1 MMNPKSFFL
10 ILIIVLALYCCA
22 FIIQCASVAK
32 DSVIVKQNDKE
43 LLVRKYNER
52 VSLAK
57 DFKSFEYQIDS
68 SLWRYPPNKIL
79 YDGTLIKAKHD
90 PHEVVLRISKQEVKN
105 GKVYKVITNKDV
117 SEYFSCSQVNEFEN
131 NIGKRMVIT
140 KVFYPRER
148 IFYKFP

>member
-1 MMNPKSFFL
+1 MNPKSFLL
-10 ILIIVLALYCCA
+10 ILIVALALFGIT
-22 FIIQCASVAK
+22 FIVQCASVAK

-43 LLVRKYNER
+43 LHNARF
-52 VSLAK
+52 SLAK

-79 YDGTLIKAKHD
+79 YDGKLIKAKHD

-105 GKVYKVITNKDV
+105 GVAYKVTTNKDV
-117 SEYFSCSQVNEFEN
+117 SEYFSCSQVDEFEN

-140 KVFYPRER
+140 KVFFPRER

>member
-1 MMNPKSFFL
+1 MNPKSFLL
-10 ILIIVLALYCCA
+10 ILIVALALFGIT
-22 FIIQCASVAK
+22 FIVQCASVAK

-43 LLVRKYNER
+43 LLARKYQVR
-52 VSLAK
+52 LSPTK
-57 DFKSFEYQIDS
+57 DLKSFEYKIDS

-79 YDGTLIKAKHD
+79 YDGKLIKAKHD

-105 GKVYKVITNKDV
+105 GVAYKVTTNKDV
-117 SEYFSCSQVNEFEN
+117 SEYFSCSKVDEFEK

-140 KVFYPRER
+140 KVFFPRER

>member
-1 MMNPKSFFL
+1 MNPKSFFL
-10 ILIIVLALYCCA
+10 ILIVVLALYCCA
-22 FIIQCASVAK
+22 FITQCASVAK

-90 PHEVVLRISKQEVKN
+90 PHEVVMRISKQEAKN
-105 GKVYKVITNKDV
+105 GKVYKVTTNKDV
-117 SEYFSCSQVNEFEN
+117 SEYFSCKQVDEFEN

-140 KVFYPRER
+140 KVFFPRER

>member
-1 MMNPKSFFL
+1 MNPKSFLL
-10 ILIIVLALYCCA
+10 ILIIALALFGIT
-22 FIIQCASVAK
+22 FIVQCASVAK

-43 LLVRKYNER
+43 LLVRKYQ
-52 VSLAK
+52 VSFSSTK
-57 DFKSFEYQIDS
+57 DLKSFEYKIDS

-79 YDGTLIKAKHD
+79 YEGKLIKAKHN

-105 GKVYKVITNKDV
+105 GVAYKVTTNKDV
-117 SEYFSCSQVNEFEN
+117 SEYFSCSQVEEFKK

-140 KVFYPRER
+140 KVFFPRER

>member
-1 MMNPKSFFL
+1 MNPKSFFL
-10 ILIIVLALYCCA
+10 ILIIALALFCCA

-90 PHEVVLRISKQEVKN
+90 PHEVVMRISKQEAKN
-105 GKVYKVITNKDV
+105 GKVYKVTTNKDV
-117 SEYFSCSQVNEFEN
+117 SEYFSCSQVDEFEN

-140 KVFYPRER
+140 KVFFPRER

>member
-1 MMNPKSFFL
+1 MNPKSFLL
-10 ILIIVLALYCCA
+10 ILIVALALFGIT
-22 FIIQCASVAK
+22 FIVQCTSVAK

-43 LLVRKYNER
+43 LLVRKYQ
-52 VSLAK
+52 VTLSPTK
-57 DFKSFEYQIDS
+57 DLKSFEYKIDS

-79 YDGTLIKAKHD
+79 YDGKLIKAKHD

-105 GKVYKVITNKDV
+105 GKAYIVTTNKDV
-117 SEYFSCSQVNEFEN
+117 AEYFSCSQVDEFEK

-140 KVFYPRER
+140 KVFFPRER

>member
-1 MMNPKSFFL
+1 MKLESFFY
-10 ILIIVLALYCCA
+10 ILIIALVLFCCA

-43 LLVRKYNER
+43 LLVRKHNEK

-57 DFKSFEYQIDS
+57 DFKSFGYRIDS
-68 SLWRYPPNKIL
+68 SLWRYSPNKIL
-79 YDGTLIKAKHD
+79 YDGKLIKAKHN
-90 PHEVVLRISKQEVKN
+90 PHEVVMRISKQEVKN
-105 GKVYKVITNKDV
+105 GKAYKVTTNKDV
-117 SEYFSCSQVNEFEN
+117 SEYFSCSQVDEFEN

-140 KVFYPRER
+140 KVFFPRER

>member
-1 MMNPKSFFL
+1 MNPKSFFL
-10 ILIIVLALYCCA
+10 ILIIAFAL
-22 FIIQCASVAK
+22 FGITSIIQCESVAK

-43 LLVRKYNER
+43 LLARKYQ
-52 VSLAK
+52 VSLSPTK
-57 DFKSFEYQIDS
+57 DLKSFEYQIDS

-79 YDGTLIKAKHD
+79 YDGKLIKAKHN

-105 GKVYKVITNKDV
+105 GVAYKVTTNKDV
-117 SEYFSCSQVNEFEN
+117 SEYFSCSQVDEFEN

-140 KVFYPRER
+140 KVFFPRER

>member
-1 MMNPKSFFL
+1 MNPKSFLL
-10 ILIIVLALYCCA
+10 ILIVAIALFGITLIV
-22 FIIQCASVAK
+22 QCASVAK

-43 LLVRKYNER
+43 LLVRKYK
-52 VSLAK
+52 VSLSPTK
-57 DFKSFEYQIDS
+57 DLKSFEYKIDS

-90 PHEVVLRISKQEVKN
+90 PHEVVMRISKQEVKN
-105 GKVYKVITNKDV
+105 GVAYKVTTNKDV
-117 SEYFSCSQVNEFEN
+117 SEYFSCSQVDEFEK

-140 KVFYPRER
+140 KVFFPRER

>member
-1 MMNPKSFFL
+1 MNPKSFLL
-10 ILIIVLALYCCA
+10 ILIVALALFGIT
-22 FIIQCASVAK
+22 FIVQCASVAK

-43 LLVRKYNER
+43 LLVRKYQ
-52 VSLAK
+52 VSLSPTK
-57 DFKSFEYQIDS
+57 DLKSFEYQIDS

-90 PHEVVLRISKQEVKN
+90 PHEVVLRIKENKVSN
-105 GKVYKVITNKDV
+105 GNAYTITTNKDV
-117 SEYFSCSQVNEFEN
+117 SEYFSCSQVGEFEK

-140 KVFYPRER
+140 KVFFPRER

>member
-1 MMNPKSFFL
+1 MNPKSFFL
-10 ILIIVLALYCCA
+10 ILIIALALFCIA

-43 LLVRKYNER
+43 LLARKYQ
-52 VSLAK
+52 VSLSPTK
-57 DFKSFEYQIDS
+57 DLKSFEYKIDS

-79 YDGTLIKAKHD
+79 YDGTLIKAKHYP
-90 PHEVVLRISKQEVKN
+90 PHEVVLRISKQKTKN
-105 GKVYKVITNKDV
+105 GKVYKVTTNKDV
-117 SEYFSCSQVNEFEN
+117 SEYFSCDQMNEFEK

-140 KVFYPRER
+140 KVFFPNER

>member
-1 MMNPKSFFL
+1 MNPKSFFL
-10 ILIIVLALYCCA
+10 ILIIALALLGIT
-22 FIIQCASVAK
+22 FIVQCSSVAK

-43 LLVRKYNER
+43 LLVKKYQ
-52 VSLAK
+52 VALLPTK
-57 DFKSFEYQIDS
+57 DLKSFEYQIDS

-90 PHEVVLRISKQEVKN
+90 PHEVVLRISKQKVKN
-105 GKVYKVITNKDV
+105 GVAYKVTTNKDV
-117 SEYFSCSQVNEFEN
+117 SEYFSCSQVDEFEY

-140 KVFYPRER
+140 KVFFPRER

>member
-1 MMNPKSFFL
+1 MNPKSFFL
-10 ILIIVLALYCCA
+10 ILIVALALFCCA

-57 DFKSFEYQIDS
+57 DFKSFEYKIDS

-79 YDGTLIKAKHD
+79 YDGTLIKAKHSPD
-90 PHEVVLRISKQEVKN
+90 EVVMRISKQEVKN
-105 GKVYKVITNKDV
+105 GKVYKVTTNKDV
-117 SEYFSCSQVNEFEN
+117 SEYFSCRQVNEFEN

-140 KVFYPRER
+140 KVFFPRER

>member
-1 MMNPKSFFL
+1 MNPKSFFL
-10 ILIIVLALYCCA
+10 ILIIALALFGIT
-22 FIIQCASVAK
+22 FIVQCSSVAK

-43 LLVRKYNER
+43 LLVKKYQ
-52 VSLAK
+52 VALLPTK
-57 DFKSFEYQIDS
+57 DLKSFEYQIDS

-79 YDGTLIKAKHD
+79 YDGKLIKAKHD

-105 GKVYKVITNKDV
+105 GVAYKVTTNKDV
-117 SEYFSCSQVNEFEN
+117 SEYFSCSQVDEFEK

-140 KVFYPRER
+140 KVFFPRER

>member
-1 MMNPKSFFL
+1 MNPKSFLL
-10 ILIIVLALYCCA
+10 ILIVALALFGIT
-22 FIIQCASVAK
+22 FIVQCASVAK

-43 LLVRKYNER
+43 LLVRKYQ
-52 VSLAK
+52 VTLSPTK
-57 DFKSFEYQIDS
+57 DLKSFEYKIDS

-90 PHEVVLRISKQEVKN
+90 PHEVVMRISKQEVKN
-105 GKVYKVITNKDV
+105 GVAYKVTTNKDV
-117 SEYFSCSQVNEFEN
+117 SEYFSCNQVDEFEK

-140 KVFYPRER
+140 KVFFPRER

>member
-1 MMNPKSFFL
+1 MNSKSFLF
-10 ILIIVLALYCCA
+10 ILIITLTLFCCA

-32 DSVIVKQNDKE
+32 DSVIVKQNDKKI
-43 LLVRKYNER
+43 LVRKYNER

-79 YDGTLIKAKHD
+79 YDGTLIKATHD
-90 PHEVVLRISKQEVKN
+90 PHEVVMRISKQEVKN
-105 GKVYKVITNKDV
+105 GVAYKVTTNKDV
-117 SEYFSCSQVNEFEN
+117 SEYFSCSQVDEFEK

-140 KVFYPRER
+140 KVFFPRKR